1 MSETTFIDYYE
12 LLQISPNAEMETIHR
27 VFRMLAARYH
37 PDNPQSGDAER
48 FMLLNEAYN
57 VLTDPQKRADYD
69 ILYHA
74 RRLEPLRVFNLREF
88 ALGID
93 GEANRRMGVL
103 CLLYSRRRSNPE
115 SSGMSV
121 LEFENLMSLPREH
134 LTFTLWY
141 LREKGLIRQAEGSDF
156 VITAEGVDWVEEHL
170 PRNKVLYHLLKA
182 AESGK
187 AHSASPEDFSPS
199 SEADNQ
205 EGDLHS

>member
-1 MSETTFIDYYE
+1 MSQDVFIDYYE
-12 LLQISPNAEMETIHR
+12 LLQISPNAEPETIHR

-37 PDNPQSGDAER
+37 PDNPQSGDAQR
-48 FMLLNEAYN
+48 FMLLNEAYS
-57 VLTDPQKRADYD
+57 VLSDPQRRADYD

-74 RRLEPLRVFNLREF
+74 RRLEPIGVFHLREF

-115 SSGMSV
+115 SCGMSV

-134 LTFTLWY
+134 LSFTLWY

-156 VITAEGVDWVEEHL
+156 VITAEGVDWVEQHL
-170 PRNKVLYHLLKA
+170 PRNKILYHLLKA
-182 AESGK
+182 AEFGK
-187 AHSASPEDFSPS
+187 AHSTRPEDVFS
-199 SEADNQ
+199 SEAGEQ
-205 EGDLHS
+205 EGDQPT